1 MEVAEQQRLQQIM
14 AGMAGNDGRM
24 VSALVDEFG
33 GRLKSTVRSI
43 VFGFGRRDVLCGER
57 EVHDLVLT
65 AALAIQARANGW
77 DPEGAPPWIWAEKA
91 VRSAIAAH
99 IGHATVDL
107 DPDLLAAGPPAQ
119 PELPFDGTAG
129 LEGDAEAV
137 LTRLAAID
145 DRASLWWHAVA
156 QVTNDRN
163 RTVYFEY
170 EIQRALGDRSPS
182 HTVAA
187 QQGLTPDNVRQIAS
201 RVRRRLNALIAGD
214 DRYAE
219 LRQLDWF
226 AA

>member
-1 MEVAEQQRLQQIM
+1 MEAAEQQRLQEIM
-14 AGMAGNDGRM
+14 TGMAAGEGRM

-33 GRLKSTVRSI
+33 ARLKRVVVSI

-65 AALAIQARANGW
+65 AALALQARADGW

-107 DPDLLAAGPPAQ
+107 DPELLVAGLTEQ
-119 PELPFDGTAG
+119 PELPFDGSAG

-137 LTRLAAID
+137 LTRLAFID
-145 DRASLWWHAVA
+145 DRASLWWSAVA
-156 QVTNDRN
+156 QVTTDRN

-182 HTVAA
+182 HTVAT

-201 RVRRRLNALIAGD
+201 RVRRRLADLIARD
-214 DRYAE
+214 ERYAE
-219 LRQLDWF
+219 LRRLEWF